1 MLSETGGA
9 VAHRSAVCVETLVAF
24 ARSCPCGV
32 ETAVAFA
39 GEKWVFF
46 VRFSVAEVLSVSTVA
61 VHGRAMVMVVS
72 RWPASVPVEGG
83 TGFICPLP
91 ERWAGLL
98 RGRRPAQLMVL
109 LVGPRVFRVPEGPA
123 AREARRPHVVRRV
136 ASEPARPHRWS
147 LRPERSGLKLRDLA
161 LHSGVV
167 SAKIVVSTPTW
178 RVIRPPVR

>member
-1 MLSETGGA
+1 MFLA
-9 VAHRSAVCVETLVAF
+9 C
-24 ARSCPCGV
+24 
-32 ETAVAFA
+32 
-39 GEKWVFF
+39 
-46 VRFSVAEVLSVSTVA
+46 FSVAEASSVSTLA
-61 VHGRAMVMVVS
+61 VHGRAMVMAVS
-72 RWPASVPVEGG
+72 RWPASVPVEGARVSYVHCL
-83 TGFICPLP
+83 ICPLP

-109 LVGPRVFRVPEGPA
+109 LVDPRVFRVLEGPA